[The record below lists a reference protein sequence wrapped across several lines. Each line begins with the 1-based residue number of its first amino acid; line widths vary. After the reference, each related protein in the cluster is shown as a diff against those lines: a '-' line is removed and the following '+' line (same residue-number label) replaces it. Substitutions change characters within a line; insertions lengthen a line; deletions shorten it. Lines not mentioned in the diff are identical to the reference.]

1 MRQIYNH
8 MFYSLKR
15 IIFDTKSLISKL
27 ATIIIVI
34 LILGSAFQDA
44 FQPVSLEKVTMAYC
58 NTDSGEMGKEILTM
72 MIEQE
77 DVKQWVDF
85 VEVKTFE
92 EGETMVEEEKAAA
105 MIFIGKDFSSKSQNN
120 ERGTE
125 IEVYRG
131 KYSGMDATVV
141 QCVTDSFI
149 NAVNTGGIVYDM
161 TGSLENYEFTL
172 EGGLERQPLTSTG
185 KVPNAM
191 GYYAVAM
198 LMMILIFGATYG
210 CDGVGEDYL
219 GVLGERIKTSPV
231 KPYQQYLGKILGLAL
246 ASFVEGVFVVL
257 FTKFVFDVD
266 WGTNYLM
273 VLAIIFTMSFV
284 ATAIGAMVCMLTKNV
299 SKGDSI
305 CSIIVIASTFLAGGF
320 VKMDMG
326 TLKFLSPSYY
336 AQTAMF
342 NTIYEGDMN
351 LVYKYIGVLWVI
363 ALAAGVIAVLVARR
377 KKA

>member
-1 MRQIYNH
+1 MKSIIHH
-8 MFYSLKR
+8 MYYSLKR
-15 IIFDTKSLISKL
+15 VIFDTKSLISKL

-58 NTDSGEMGKEILTM
+58 NTDSGEVGDELLNM
-72 MIEQE
+72 MFEQE
-77 DVKQWVDF
+77 EVRQWVDF
-85 VEVKTFE
+85 VEVKDFE
-92 EGETMVEEEKAAA
+92 EGESMVEDEEASA
-105 MIFIGKDFSSKSQNN
+105 MIYIGEDFSSKSQNG

-141 QCVTDSFI
+141 QCVVDSFI

-172 EGGLERQPLTSTG
+172 EGGLERQPLTSSG

-231 KPYQQYLGKILGLAL
+231 KSYQQYLGKILGLTL
-246 ASFVEGVFVVL
+246 ASFAEGIFVVL
-257 FTKFVFDVD
+257 FTKFVFGVE
-266 WGTNYLM
+266 WGNNYPM
-273 VLAIIFTMSFV
+273 ILAIIFTMSFT
-284 ATAIGAMVCMLTKNV
+284 ATAIGALVCILTKNV

-305 CSIIVIASTFLAGGF
+305 VSIIVIASTFLAGGF

-326 TLKFLSPSYY
+326 TLKFLSPNYY

-342 NTIYEGDMN
+342 NTIYEGDMT
-351 LVYKYIGVLWVI
+351 LAYEYLGVLWAI
-363 ALAAGVIAVLVARR
+363 AAAAGVAAVLVARR